1 MRMGRERVILERGG
15 CRMEG
20 VDGVGVG
27 GVFGVRE
34 GVGVGVVGLK
44 VGGYVVEMRE
54 VVLRVGGVRL
64 WMSQWVWV
72 LRERRTVWIGLVSY
86 PLLRLRLLVFIGA
99 V

>member
-1 MRMGRERVILERGG
+1 
-15 CRMEG
+15 MEG
-20 VDGVGVG
+20 VDGVFWGVG

>member
-1 MRMGRERVILERGG
+1 
-15 CRMEG
+15 MEG